1 MIDYIFSTPLAA
13 LQWKAIVPETR
24 NKALCQWLSI
34 RLLWSQITLY
44 NYDLAPNGKE
54 MLGTW
59 SSLSL
64 VAFWGKE
71 CFGNLCREIGKSK
84 MPAAILL
91 KLSLLQQW
99 EKNQCKEKEE
109 LESSPH
115 QPHHQ
120 PEPKKNQQRHPCG
133 LDVAFH
139 NVLQR
144 YMECESVCCCICLLS
159 GRWSKTHLIFMHSF
173 AFIDIWFSEPCL

>member
-1 MIDYIFSTPLAA
+1 
-13 LQWKAIVPETR
+13 
-24 NKALCQWLSI
+24 
-34 RLLWSQITLY
+34 
-44 NYDLAPNGKE
+44 
-54 MLGTW
+54 
-59 SSLSL
+59 
-64 VAFWGKE
+64 
-71 CFGNLCREIGKSK
+71 
-84 MPAAILL
+84 
-91 KLSLLQQW
+91 
-99 EKNQCKEKEE
+99 

-173 AFIDIWFSEPCL
+173 AFIDI